1 MAVQSGGSES
11 SALLVQPAMER
22 VQPAMERDG
31 GGGPDLPFTGAAPS
45 RGVRLDDPSRR
56 SQGAGVDR

>member
-1 MAVQSGGSES
+1 MAVQSGSSES

-31 GGGPDLPFTGAAPS
+31 GPDLPFTGAAPS
-45 RGVRLDDPSRR
+45 RGVRLDDLSRR